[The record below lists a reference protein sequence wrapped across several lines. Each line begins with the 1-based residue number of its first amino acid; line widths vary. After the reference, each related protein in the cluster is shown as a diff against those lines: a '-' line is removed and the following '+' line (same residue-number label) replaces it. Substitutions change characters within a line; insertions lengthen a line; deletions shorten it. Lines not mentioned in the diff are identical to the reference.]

1 MTNNKKKKTYKTV
14 AKTGRKTI
22 RNAGMKEFKVGEPLD
37 KAEGASEM
45 CEPFPFPTVASG
57 STETVGGT

>member
-1 MTNNKKKKTYKTV
+1 M
-14 AKTGRKTI
+14 AKTGRKPI

-37 KAEGASEM
+37 KADGASEM